1 MTREIVRSRIGGT
14 GMYVPDRVVTNHDL
28 AERMDTSDEWIRQ
41 RSGIE
46 QRHWVEGGV
55 GSSDLAKEAS
65 DQIGARPWLD
75 QFEKRRHRDITARA
89 KVIDLYNR
97 VCRSEAPPIQAL
109 RSLGLTL
116 VHDVAPLRQGVMRAG
131 LGG

>member
-1 MTREIVRSRIGGT
+1 MNTSLHDVRAL
-14 GMYVPDRVVTNHDL
+14 V
-28 AERMDTSDEWIRQ
+28 
-41 RSGIE
+41 
-46 QRHWVEGGV
+46 
-55 GSSDLAKEAS
+55 DLAKES
-65 DQIGARPWLD
+65 PDQIGTRPWLD
-75 QFEKRRHRDITARA
+75 QFEKRRHRDIKARA